1 MPTSGLLVRP
11 KLWAKDD
18 LNICE
23 AIIANRCKVVLIK
36 NSSQTHFHPCL
47 GCKGLLDKANKLA
60 FWRLGG
66 KALSIVITRL
76 KIKTRKSLKPL
87 QIRFPQTLTLT
98 KQRVQD
104 TKEKKKC
111 KVEKSPF
118 DFLFLCYH

>member
-36 NSSQTHFHPCL
+36 NSSQTRFHPCL

-76 KIKTRKSLKPL
+76 KIKDGNPSNRSGYEFL
-87 QIRFPQTLTLT
+87 QHRLLPNKESKI
-98 KQRVQD
+98 QR
-104 TKEKKKC
+104 EKK
-111 KVEKSPF
+111 V
-118 DFLFLCYH
+118 